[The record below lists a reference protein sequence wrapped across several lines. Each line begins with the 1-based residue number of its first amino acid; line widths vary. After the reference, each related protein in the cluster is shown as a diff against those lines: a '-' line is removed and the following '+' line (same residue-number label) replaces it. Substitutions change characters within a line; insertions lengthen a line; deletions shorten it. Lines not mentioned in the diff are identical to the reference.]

1 MSVGDIANLAQ
12 ANGGAGTDVFEW
24 LSASSSVNVSS
35 LVGKV
40 SNIEEIDLRDGVSS
54 SVSIDLASLLSI
66 HGGSNPGNALVLRLD
81 SGDTLNIGGV
91 WQQTAGPYTVGSE
104 TLYDYSLHTASTS
117 NPADA
122 TLVAAY
128 GT

>member
-1 MSVGDIANLAQ
+1 
-12 ANGGAGTDVFEW
+12 
-24 LSASSSVNVSS
+24 VNVST

-40 SNIEEIDLRDGVSS
+40 SNIEEIDLRDGVTS
-54 SVSIDLASLLSI
+54 SVSIDLASILSI

-104 TLYDYSLHTASTS
+104 TLYDYSLHTSST
-117 NPADA
+117 NDPAAA